1 MQRFEEVLNEWLKY
15 TEIQVKPSTYACYIR
30 LARTHIEPFFRE
42 VPMDH
47 VNQSM
52 LSSFITEKLER
63 GRIDGQGGLSEK
75 TVKDLMSIITSVC
88 KYGEIVYGI
97 KHPAV
102 FKWKYTNF
110 NKPIEVFA
118 KNEQLILEKYLMEAI
133 TPAKLGILI
142 CLYSGLRLGEICALR
157 WSDLD
162 PVQKVFHIRRTVQRI
177 YNKNKD
183 RPTEIV
189 ISTPKTQNSIRD
201 IPIASNLWR
210 ILFQFSHQFEKN
222 SCIISDKDQA
232 FFDPR
237 TYQFRYKG
245 YLSAC
250 GLKYR
255 NFHALR
261 HTFATRCIEKNIDIK
276 SLSEIL
282 GHSSV
287 NITLNRYV
295 HSSIEQKRSQIEKL
309 CMDCFF

>member
-1 MQRFEEVLNEWLKY
+1 M
-15 TEIQVKPSTYACYIR
+15 
-30 LARTHIEPFFRE
+30 
-42 VPMDH
+42 
-47 VNQSM
+47 
-52 LSSFITEKLER
+52 
-63 GRIDGQGGLSEK
+63 
-75 TVKDLMSIITSVC
+75 
-88 KYGEIVYGI
+88 
-97 KHPAV
+97 
-102 FKWKYTNF
+102 
-110 NKPIEVFA
+110 
-118 KNEQLILEKYLMEAI
+118 
-133 TPAKLGILI
+133 I